1 MLKITAPGLAL
12 FRPTLKI
19 PKKNYMTR
27 VVHFE
32 VPAEDPDRA
41 VKFYTAVFNWK
52 IEKWA
57 GPVDYWLVTTGN
69 EGEPGI
75 NGAIMRGTEQSRI
88 TNTIDVPSVDD
99 FITKIIANGGKVVQ
113 PKTPVPGIGYMA
125 YFEDTEGNTFGIM
138 QQDES
143 AH

>member
-1 MLKITAPGLAL
+1 MP
-12 FRPTLKI
+12 
-19 PKKNYMTR
+19 R

-32 VPAEDPDRA
+32 IHADVPDRA
-41 VKFYTAVFNWK
+41 VKFYTDVFNWK

-57 GPVDYWLVTTGN
+57 GPVDYWLVTTGG

-75 NGAIMRGTEQSRI
+75 DGAIMGRSEQNKV

-99 FITKIIANGGKVVQ
+99 FVNKIIASGGKVVM
-113 PKTPVPGIGYMA
+113 PKTPVPGVGYMA
-125 YFEDTEGNTFGIM
+125 YFQDTEGNTFGLM

-143 AH
+143 AK